1 MQLPALLVALLAG
14 VGGACSDFLLNST
27 TNVISARSV
36 DFIMDLQT
44 SIETVPIGTRFVE
57 AGGFQWRNSIGFVS
71 FNVHTLPFAADGLN
85 TKGLSAAWLFMEET
99 VYPEVDENDLR
110 PAIGNL
116 CSYILGNFASV
127 DDVVAGF
134 DTIQPVALDLMH
146 IPLAQRAGLGPLR
159 RLPMHIAVHDAFG
172 ASLVV
177 EFLDGKTHLFRNA
190 LGVLTNAP
198 SFPEHLTALSTRSG
212 GTSYS
217 STNRFARLVT
227 LNAQA
232 NTDIFGVETSLTSPD
247 NVQNGVA
254 RALHLLSTVVQP
266 VVSPEFATEW
276 VVVRDHARRCMFVQ
290 ATETNL
296 LRRIDLGKLSFAPG
310 APPTSWRLG
319 PGIWFLDMEDGGNDP
334 IVSFDTT

>member
-1 MQLPALLVALLAG
+1 MQLPALLVVLLAG
-14 VGGACSDFLLNST
+14 AGGACSDFLLNST
-27 TNVISARSV
+27 TNVISARSM
-36 DFIMDLQT
+36 DFNMDLQT

-71 FNVHTLPFAADGLN
+71 FNVRSLPFAADGLN

-99 VYPEVDENDLR
+99 VYPEVDANDLR

-159 RLPMHIAVHDAFG
+159 RLPMHIAVHDALG
-172 ASLVV
+172 ESLAI
-177 EFLDGKTHLFRNA
+177 EFLDGKTRLFRNS

-198 SFPEHLTALSTRSG
+198 SLPEHLIRLSTTSG
-212 GTSYS
+212 GTLYS
-217 STNRFARLVT
+217 STDRFARLAT

-232 NTDIFGVETSLTSPD
+232 NTDVFGVDTSFTSPD
-247 NVQNGVA
+247 SAQNGVA
-254 RALHLLSTVVQP
+254 RALHLLNTVVQP
-266 VVSPEFATEW
+266 LVSPEFATEW
-276 VVVRDHARRCMFVQ
+276 VVVRDHVRRCIFVQ

-296 LRRIDLGKLSFAPG
+296 LRRIDLSKLRFAPG
-310 APPTSWRLG
+310 APPTSWSLG
-319 PGIWFLDMEDGGNDP
+319 PGIWFLDMDDGGKDP
-334 IVSFDTT
+334 LVNVDTA